1 MNNNNYF
8 NIETSSSLDNLTAIR
23 LGITAFLSGKDIH
36 VDEIMDIKTAISEA
50 ITNAMEHAYSNDLGK
65 IYTSATIEDNV
76 ITIKVKDEGKGIE
89 DINLAMT
96 PMYTTKPETEHAG
109 MGFTIMES
117 FMDEIIIDSSVDSGT
132 IVTLVKMARKKK
144 SN

>member
-1 MNNNNYF
+1 MNSNNYF

-50 ITNAMEHAYSNDLGK
+50 ITNAMEHAYSDNLGK

-132 IVTLVKMARKKK
+132 IVTLVKIARKKK

>member
-1 MNNNNYF
+1 MNSNNYF

>member
-1 MNNNNYF
+1 MNSNNYF

-23 LGITAFLSGKDIH
+23 LGVTAFLSSRNIH
-36 VDEIMDIKTAISEA
+36 IDEIMDIKTAISEA
-50 ITNAMEHAYSNDLGK
+50 ITNAMEHAYDNIGI
-65 IYTSATIEDNV
+65 IYTSVNIEDDA
-76 ITIKVKDEGKGIE
+76 IKIKVRDEGKGIE
-89 DINLAMT
+89 DISLAMT

-117 FMDEIIIDSSVDSGT
+117 FVDEIIIDSNINNGT
-132 IVTLVKMARKKK
+132 TVTLLKMIRKKK